1 MVRGMDGAWIR
12 NIFSIA
18 LIPDA
23 VFYLRVG
30 VDELIPRVVFSR
42 GFDYWES
49 GMDISN
55 GHDMYESFR
64 SYQTALLAE
73 FDRLSVEYSFQT
85 IDASAE
91 PMFVFAQLKS
101 RILKILEQD
110 SRKAYISKLL
120 EHPVETSV
128 QRSEPGITAP
138 RMAVLKDVAYAFEH
152 MVQTPHKLTNGN
164 GHANLQQK

>member
-1 MVRGMDGAWIR
+1 
-12 NIFSIA
+12 
-18 LIPDA
+18 
-23 VFYLRVG
+23 
-30 VDELIPRVVFSR
+30 
-42 GFDYWES
+42 
-49 GMDISN
+49 MDISN

-73 FDRLSVEYSFQT
+73 FDRLSVEYGFQT

-101 RILKILEQD
+101 RILNILEQD

-128 QRSEPGITAP
+128 ERSETGNYSVRHGGLKGCRLRVRTHGADFPRASSRTETATLTCN
-138 RMAVLKDVAYAFEH
+138 RSRINTLQLEKILRGGVLLHRDALSLPSAS
-152 MVQTPHKLTNGN
+152 GR
-164 GHANLQQK
+164 